1 MKEQSSSRAAKNP
14 EWLTH
19 IEAVLEMLNE
29 GIVITNE
36 DQLILFVNSRFGEMT
51 GIPQQDLLGADIS
64 RLHRG
69 SEL

>member
-1 MKEQSSSRAAKNP
+1 MKEQSSSRASENP

-36 DQLILFVNSRFGEMT
+36 DQRNSLCE
-51 GIPQQDLLGADIS
+51 LLALW
-64 RLHRG
+64 R
-69 SEL
+69 